1 MTIFSLIHQGDV
13 TKTSPNKIL
22 KAEEFSQLLNIEELL
37 HITQQDIEQYKQD
50 TAQERVEQKQQ
61 GFEEGK
67 QEGLALFNHQ
77 MIYLDQKVKQM
88 QHEMQKMILPLAL
101 KAAKKIVGAQLD
113 LNPETIVEIVQQ
125 ALKPVRQNHEIKIFV
140 SKQDKEALETHKE
153 KLKTLFDQ
161 LRILSIEERE
171 DLQIGSCI
179 IETESGIINASLDNQ
194 WRALEAAFEAFFKGK
209 TT

>member
-22 KAEEFSQLLNIEELL
+22 KAQEFSQLLNIEELL
-37 HITQQDIEQYKQD
+37 KKTHEDIEKFKQD
-50 TAQERVEQKQQ
+50 TAQERIEQKNK

-101 KAAKKIVGAQLD
+101 KAAKKIVGAQID
-113 LNPETIVEIVQQ
+113 LNPATIVEIVMQ

-140 SKQDKEALETHKE
+140 SKQDKEALESHKE
-153 KLKTLFDQ
+153 KLKALFDQ
-161 LRILSIEERE
+161 LRILSIEEKE
-171 DLQIGSCI
+171 DLNPGSCI

-209 TT
+209 PS

>member
-1 MTIFSLIHQGDV
+1 MTIFSLIHQGDI
-13 TKTSPNKIL
+13 TKTSTNKII
-22 KAEEFSQLLNIEELL
+22 KAEEFSLLLNIEELL
-37 HITQQDIEQYKQD
+37 KKTQEQIELFKQE
-50 TAQERVEQKQQ
+50 TVQERIEQKQQ

-101 KAAKKIVGAQLD
+101 KAAKKIVGTQLD

-140 SKQDKEALETHKE
+140 SKQDREALETNKE

-171 DLQIGSCI
+171 DLQPGSCI

-209 TT
+209 Y

>member
-1 MTIFSLIHQGDV
+1 MTIFSLIQEGNV

-22 KAEEFSQLLNIEELL
+22 KAEEFSQLLEIDELL
-37 HITQQDIEQYKQD
+37 KKTQEDIELFKNQIE
-50 TAQERVEQKQQ
+50 QERQEQKKE

-101 KAAKKIVGAQLD
+101 KAAKKIVGTQLD
-113 LNPETIVEIVQQ
+113 LNPETIVEIVMQ

-140 SKQDKEALETHKE
+140 SKQDKQALETNKE
-153 KLKTLFDQ
+153 KLKALFDQ
-161 LRILSIEERE
+161 LRILSIEEKD

-209 TT
+209 

>member
-1 MTIFSLIHQGDV
+1 MTIFSLIQKGQL
-13 TKTSPNKIL
+13 TKTSANKIV
-22 KAEEFSQLLNIEELL
+22 KAEEFSSLLSIEELL
-37 HITQQDIEQYKQD
+37 KTTEEQIKIYKEK
-50 TAQERVEQKQQ
+50 THQERIEEKKQ

-77 MIYLDQKVKQM
+77 MIYLDQKVKEM

-101 KAAKKIVGAQLD
+101 KAAKKIVGMQLS
-113 LNPETIVEIVQQ
+113 LHPETIVEIVQQ
-125 ALKPVRQNHEIKIFV
+125 ALKPVRQNHEIKILV
-140 SKQDKEALETHKE
+140 SKADKEALETHKD
-153 KLKTLFDQ
+153 KLKALFDQ

-171 DLQIGSCI
+171 DLQPGSCI

-209 TT
+209 

>member
-1 MTIFSLIHQGDV
+1 MTIFSLIQEGNV

-22 KAEEFSQLLNIEELL
+22 KAEEFSQLLAIDELL
-37 HITQQDIEQYKQD
+37 KKTQEDIELFKNQIE
-50 TAQERVEQKQQ
+50 QERQEQKKE

-101 KAAKKIVGAQLD
+101 KAAKKIVGTQLD
-113 LNPETIVEIVQQ
+113 LNPETIVEIVMQ

-140 SKQDKEALETHKE
+140 SKQDKQALETNKE
-153 KLKTLFDQ
+153 KLKALFDQ
-161 LRILSIEERE
+161 LRILSIEEKD

-209 TT
+209 

>member
-1 MTIFSLIHQGDV
+1 MTIFSLIQEGNV

-22 KAEEFSQLLNIEELL
+22 KAEEFSQLLDIDELL
-37 HITQQDIEQYKQD
+37 QKTQEDIELFKKQIE
-50 TAQERVEQKQQ
+50 QERQEQKKQ

-101 KAAKKIVGAQLD
+101 KAAKKIVGTQLD
-113 LNPETIVEIVQQ
+113 LNPETIVEIVMQ

-140 SKQDKEALETHKE
+140 SKQDKQALETNKE
-153 KLKTLFDQ
+153 KLKALFDQ
-161 LRILSIEERE
+161 LRILSIEEKE

-209 TT
+209 